1 MSAAAAPVTPK
12 SAEENKAYT
21 AALVDAEKKAAAMFE
36 EVPSMIRVGMGEKEL
51 SDAIHKLG
59 QDKYGV
65 RTHWHK
71 RIIRSGPNTLKPFEE
86 NPPDRVS
93 HAFLP
98 QWFLSSSG
106 ITSGGQD

>member
-1 MSAAAAPVTPK
+1 MSTAAAAPPKTP
-12 SAEENKAYT
+12 SAEEAKAYT
-21 AALVDAEKKAAAMFE
+21 AALIDAEKKAVAMFE
-36 EVPSMIRVGMGEKEL
+36 EIPSLIRVGMGEKEL

-93 HAFLP
+93 IPFLHASYLP
-98 QWFLSSSG
+98 PSR
-106 ITSGGQD
+106 